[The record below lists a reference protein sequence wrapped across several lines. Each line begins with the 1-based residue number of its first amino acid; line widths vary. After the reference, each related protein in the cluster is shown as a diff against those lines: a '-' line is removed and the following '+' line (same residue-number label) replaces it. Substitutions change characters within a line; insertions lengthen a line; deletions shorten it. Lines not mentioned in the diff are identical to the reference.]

1 MAHEP
6 MNAPDAF
13 ERALRNSLEPYEVP
27 YNSADWSQLEKE
39 LDKSSGATRNSTA
52 ALIALLFGG
61 TMALATTVYLGL
73 NQPATGGSDNGISGL
88 SQQQLQPAPQPEEGG
103 SPMAT
108 VIVPEATE
116 QPSTRN
122 MSSTVTSETR
132 TVKKASDPQTDLRP
146 VAEPALVLPA
156 KSTTEIGFR
165 SSITEG
171 CPGSSVEFI
180 VENAPDQKDVLW
192 NFGDGSFST
201 AKSPK
206 HVFTKAGRFEVVLSH
221 SSFLDKPVSGVIV
234 IHEQPEAAFNP
245 MMQAF
250 ENNIPH
256 YHFENQS
263 LGGASYHWDFGDG
276 NTSTLRLPNHVY
288 KESGTYS
295 VSLVVTN
302 AAGCTHRTERTVRV
316 EEDYNLLAAKTFSPN
331 ADGVDD
337 TFIPEALK
345 SLGLKFRM
353 TVHDPVSGQL
363 VYETTDAKRPW
374 NGRVGGRG
382 EANAVGDYVWM
393 VEMKDGDKVGGTYT
407 GTISLVR

>member
-39 LDKSSGATRNSTA
+39 LDKTSGATRSSTA

-61 TMALATTVYLGL
+61 TMALATTVYLVL
-73 NQPATGGSDNGISGL
+73 NQPAAGGLGDGMSAVA
-88 SQQQLQPAPQPEEGG
+88 QQLQPVQQPEDNRAQVATLAVEYGDEEE
-103 SPMAT
+103 AT
-108 VIVPEATE
+108 VNTSPTIMSDAGTAQTTDRSQNEHNATVV
-116 QPSTRN
+116 S
-122 MSSTVTSETR
+122 
-132 TVKKASDPQTDLRP
+132 AP
-146 VAEPALVLPA
+146 VVPA

-171 CPGSSVEFI
+171 CPGSVVEFN

-206 HVFTKAGRFEVVLSH
+206 HVFSKAGRFEVVLSP
-221 SSFLDKPVSGVIV
+221 SFLDKPVSGVIV
-234 IHEQPEAAFNP
+234 IHEQPEAVFNP
-245 MMQAF
+245 MMQAY

-276 NTSTLRLPNHVY
+276 STSTVRLPNHVY
-288 KESGTYS
+288 KNSGTYS
-295 VSLVVTN
+295 VSLMVTN

-345 SLGLKFRM
+345 TLGLKFRM

-363 VYETTDAKRPW
+363 VYETIDPKRPW